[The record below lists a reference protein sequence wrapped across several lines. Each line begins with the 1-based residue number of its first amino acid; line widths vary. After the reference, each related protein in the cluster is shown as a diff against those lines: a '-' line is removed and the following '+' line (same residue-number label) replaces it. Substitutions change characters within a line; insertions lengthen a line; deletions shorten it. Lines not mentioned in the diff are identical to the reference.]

1 MQVELFYI
9 QYTHRIEG
17 LYELLEAKNM
27 ERYICIICGYIYD
40 PALGDPQNGVEP
52 GTSFKDLP
60 EGWLCQLC
68 GAYVDEFVLA
78 E

>member
-1 MQVELFYI
+1 MSYW
-9 QYTHRIEG
+9 RR
-17 LYELLEAKNM
+17 KM

-60 EGWLCQLC
+60 EGWLCPLC

>member
-1 MQVELFYI
+1 
-9 QYTHRIEG
+9 
-17 LYELLEAKNM
+17 M

-60 EGWLCQLC
+60 EGWLCPLC